1 VLNSGYTNHM
11 TEERRMFTSLR
22 MNECPSDYIMFDDN
36 SQVKVIGFGK
46 IAIITKHS
54 ISKVLLIESLEYN
67 FLSISQFCE
76 IRYNYLFTN
85 KNMTVFKRSDGS
97 FAFKDVIRRKIYLVN
112 FISEEAELDKCV
124 IVKID
129 MG

>member
-85 KNMTVFKRSDGS
+85 KNMTVFKRSDSS

>member
-85 KNMTVFKRSDGS
+85 KNMIVFKRSDGS

-112 FISEEAELDKCV
+112 FISEETELDKCV

-129 MG
+129 MD

>member
-46 IAIITKHS
+46 IAIITKYS